1 MVQLQYFGKCCE
13 ASSTIFLTAKN
24 EMLQTDYVVE
34 QLCLLS
40 DVCVGTD
47 VHCVMFFGRHY
58 SAFMCVWVGTFPV
71 SGHLCGCI
79 YKELLTGAARTA
91 TESSNEL

>member
-1 MVQLQYFGKCCE
+1 M
-13 ASSTIFLTAKN
+13 
-24 EMLQTDYVVE
+24 VE
-34 QLCLLS
+34 QLCSWLCLLS

-47 VHCVMFFGRHY
+47 IFCVMFFGRHY

-79 YKELLTGAARTA
+79 YKELLAHRSSSDA
-91 TESSNEL
+91 TEASGELSIL

>member
-1 MVQLQYFGKCCE
+1 MRAVGLY
-13 ASSTIFLTAKN
+13 FLTAKN

-34 QLCLLS
+34 QLCLWLCLLS

-58 SAFMCVWVGTFPV
+58 NAFMCVWVGTFPV

-79 YKELLTGAARTA
+79 YKELLTGAARIA
-91 TESSNEL
+91 TEASGEL